1 MRHTIELKIYYEDT
15 DVGGVVYYANYLCY
29 MERARTEYMAE
40 RGVPIK
46 DLMEQGIFF
55 LIARVEIDY
64 RSPGRYGDTIVV
76 ETWVPDLA
84 AATVTF
90 SHVMKEKSSG
100 RLIAECMAKAVCVD
114 RSNRPRRIPRDVAAK
129 LKDE

>member
-1 MRHTIELKIYYEDT
+1 MRHTIEVKIYYEDT
-15 DVGGVVYYANYLCY
+15 DVGGVVYYANYLRY

-40 RGVPIK
+40 RGVPVK
-46 DLMEQGIFF
+46 WLMEQGIFF

-76 ETWVPDLA
+76 ETWVSDLA

-90 SHVMKEKSSG
+90 RHTMKEKVSG
-100 RLIAECMAKAVCVD
+100 RLIAECLAKAVCVD
-114 RSNRPRRIPRDVAAK
+114 SSNRPRRIPRDVAAK